1 VVPAVF
7 VDGAVARTETF
18 GSRTLLSTGLGVRLL
33 VPKML
38 RTGIRADLAIT
49 LVGGQPQIGFAFGVF
64 QFFSSS
70 DRFSIR

>member
-1 VVPAVF
+1 M
-7 VDGAVARTETF
+7 
-18 GSRTLLSTGLGVRLL
+18 LLSTGLGVRLL

-38 RTGIRADLAIT
+38 RTGICADSAIT
-49 LVGGQPQIGFAFGVF
+49 LVGGQPTAGGASAGVVGFSFGVF